1 MNKVIEAID
10 TALYDTALWLWL
22 IPKTLCTVI
31 LWPAWIKDYTNEE
44 CSKPAQERFNDYM
57 PPVLFL
63 IISGVLPLAV
73 FVDSLLSFW
82 VKQHSDD
89 LFRHIVDRPSEVK
102 LLFAA
107 VSMAS
112 APMSF
117 AISIQLFRRG
127 RLGRSELREL
137 FLPQAYL
144 WGTCYGSAFVIGL
157 GTVMAG
163 FPQQAPLVII
173 PASIWLGIAEEK
185 MIERYF
191 GHSYK
196 KWVIL
201 AVAVV
206 LSILFMFTMETVILF
221 GLGGVPEWMLRGLS
235 GAP

>member
-73 FVDSLLSFW
+73 FVDSLAAFW
-82 VKQHSDD
+82 LKQHSND
-89 LFRHIVDRPSEVK
+89 LLRHIVERPWEVK

-107 VSMAS
+107 VSVAS
-112 APMSF
+112 GPMSF
-117 AISIQLFRRG
+117 AISIQLFRCEP
-127 RLGRSELREL
+127 LGRSELRL
-137 FLPQAYL
+137 VFLPQAYL

-157 GTVMAG
+157 GTMMAG